1 MHAPITAPWVHSL
14 ALLLLCAP
22 YLQGAALKSLDFRGA
37 VTEVSELG
45 LVPAA
50 PLAAATIGLQLV
62 APALIL
68 VGWHRWL
75 GALSL
80 AAFTVLAASLADRFW
95 QTSGADNRRLGIAF
109 TEHVALAGAMLLV
122 AWQDLGSIHG

>member
-1 MHAPITAPWVHSL
+1 MSVPITAPWVHSL

-37 VTEVSELG
+37 VAEVSGLG
-45 LVPAA
+45 LAPAA
-50 PLAAATIGLQLV
+50 PLAVATIGLQLM

-68 VGWHRWL
+68 SGWHRWL
-75 GALSL
+75 GALAL
-80 AAFTVLAASLADRFW
+80 AAFTILAASLADRFW
-95 QTSGADNRRLGIAF
+95 QTSGADRRRLGIAF

-122 AWQDLGSIHG
+122 AWHDLGGTHG